1 MRRPSVRFL
10 PEPWL
15 AIAREVAQRLAG
27 AGHRGWIVG
36 GAVRDLALGLEPLD
50 VDMAS
55 AAPPEEVER
64 LFEHTT
70 AVGKAFGTVIVRAHG
85 REVQLTTFRSES
97 GYSDARRPDEVR
109 YGKSVEEDSE
119 RRDFTCNALYL
130 DPLDDSVRDPQGGL
144 EDLGARRLRCVGDP
158 AQRFREDGL
167 RLARMARL
175 AAALDLEIDPRASDA
190 ARAQAQVLE
199 RISVERRLGELERM
213 LEGRGS
219 ARALRLLVQLELL
232 PRLIPGQDRLHPP
245 DLEPTQ
251 AQATRLRALEHLGD
265 SPGLAPGLAL
275 LLDPSPREP
284 AAVPGDFEAASAVL
298 DALRPSRALCAAV
311 LELWRLQR
319 EAEFLFSEAL
329 ASRARRILIVRSER
343 WPSAERLLRAWRA
356 ANDRRAAPVDELAEF
371 GAALPREELF
381 PEPLV
386 QPALLEELGIPRG
399 PLWGEFLEE
408 AELLQL
414 DRRLRTEAEA
424 RDWLAER
431 LAQVPQVGGKTRR
444 RRHDKG

>member
-1 MRRPSVRFL
+1 MRTPSVRFL

-15 AIAREVAQRLAG
+15 AIAREIAQRLAG

-36 GAVRDLALGLEPLD
+36 GAVRDLTLGLAPLD

-70 AVGKAFGTVIVRAHG
+70 AVGKAFGTVLVRAHG

-109 YGKSVEEDSE
+109 YGQSVEEDSE

-130 DPLDDSVRDPQGGL
+130 DPLEDSLRDPQGGL
-144 EDLGARRLRCVGDP
+144 ADLGARRLRCVGDP

-175 AAALDLEIDPRASDA
+175 AAALDLRIEPGTADA
-190 ARAQAQVLE
+190 ARAQAEVLE

-219 ARALRLLVQLELL
+219 ARAVRLLVELELL
-232 PRLIPGQDRLHPP
+232 ARLVPGQDRLHPP
-245 DLEPTQ
+245 ELDPSQ

-265 SPGLAPGLAL
+265 APGLASGLAL
-275 LLDPSPREP
+275 LLDPSPCEP

-298 DALRPSRALCAAV
+298 DLLRPSRALRAAV
-311 LELWRLQR
+311 LELWRLER
-319 EAEFLFSEAL
+319 EAEFLFAEAL

-343 WPSAERLLRAWRA
+343 WSSAERLLRAWRA
-356 ANDRRAAPVDELAEF
+356 ANGIRAAPIDALAELEA
-371 GAALPREELF
+371 GLAREDLF

-386 QPALLEELGIPRG
+386 RPALLEELGVPRG
-399 PLWGEFLEE
+399 PLWGELLEE

-414 DRRLRTEAEA
+414 DRRLRTDAEA
-424 RDWLAER
+424 RGWLAER
-431 LAQVPQVGGKTRR
+431 LSQVGGKTRR
-444 RRHDKG
+444 SRHDNG